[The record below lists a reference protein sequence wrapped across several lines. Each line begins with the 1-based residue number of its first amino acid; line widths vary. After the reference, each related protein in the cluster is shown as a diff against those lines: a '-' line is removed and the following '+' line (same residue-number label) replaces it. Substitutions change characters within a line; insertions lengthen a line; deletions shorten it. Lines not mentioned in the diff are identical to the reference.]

1 MNNKPW
7 LIPVMIAAYIVIR
20 VVLAIRRRSGPQ
32 KPIDPM
38 ADRRRIMIKFV
49 WLILLIVVLGLL
61 YFAPNRGA
69 QTANPSQVPA
79 PPAAA
84 QPAAKP

>member
-7 LIPVMIAAYIVIR
+7 LIPLMIAAYIVIR

-32 KPIDPM
+32 KPVDPM

-49 WLILLIVVLGLL
+49 WLILLIVVLGVLF
-61 YFAPNRGA
+61 FAPNRNA
-69 QTANPSQVPA
+69 QSAGPA
-79 PPAAA
+79 PVTAPA
-84 QPAAKP
+84 PSAKP